1 MKFSA
6 AFVASFIAYSSV
18 VSAVPLAKRASTV
31 AAETQTVTI
40 KAGDTC
46 NAIAKAVG
54 TTVQDIFSNNPQV
67 DSRCSNLKIGATL
80 KVTAAK
86 GNAGGNKQAPV
97 VDTTAAQCNVT
108 APAQQNNGIAGAV
121 YFMTNEASGNF
132 LVASAIGSDGK
143 ITPTEAVYTGGKGG
157 HGKSDG
163 AAGPDPLFTQDS
175 VKVGGN
181 FVFAVNAGSNSLSMF
196 KINQDKPTDIRLVG
210 MPAKTQG
217 EFPVAVAF
225 SKKLNMACVVN
236 GGAVDGV
243 ACFKVDQ
250 NKGLIP
256 MANTV
261 RKLNLKQTTPPTG
274 PPNTVSDIIFS
285 EDETKLLVSVKGIP
299 PTPGRIS
306 SFDVNPKD
314 GSLSA
319 TSVDSTPSKGG
330 IVPFSMTNIPGKNAV
345 LNTDA
350 AVGFAVYDFSK
361 GANIAATSSI
371 IPIAGQ
377 GATCWSNFS
386 PKTGTFFLTDIITST
401 VTEVKVDDKLVG
413 SIVKQYPLTA
423 GSGTIDNAIATINGN
438 DFLYV
443 LSANATSIDV
453 MSLPA
458 AGKATK
464 LQTVNFAPLAEKA
477 GLLVNPIDLQGM
489 AVFTS

>member
-6 AFVASFIAYSSV
+6 AFVASFVAYSSL
-18 VSAVPLAKRASTV
+18 VSAVPVIKRQG
-31 AAETQTVTI
+31 TQTVTI

-46 NAIAKAVG
+46 NTIAKAIG
-54 TTVQDIFSNNPQV
+54 TTVQDIFSNNPEV
-67 DSRCSNLKIGATL
+67 NGKCTNLKIGASL
-80 KVTAAK
+80 KVTAVK
-86 GNAGGNKQAPV
+86 GNAAGNKQTPT
-97 VDTTAAQCNVT
+97 VDSTAAAQCNTT

-121 YFMTNEASGNF
+121 YFMTNEAKGNF
-132 LVASAIGSDGK
+132 LVASAIGADGK

-157 HGKSDG
+157 HGQAAGGG
-163 AAGPDPLFTQDS
+163 APGPDPLFTQDS
-175 VKVGGN
+175 VKVGGE
-181 FVFAVNAGSNSLSMF
+181 FVFVVNAGSNSLSMF
-196 KINQDKPTDIRLVG
+196 KINTAKPTDVRLVG
-210 MPAKTQG
+210 MPVNTQG

-225 SKKLNMACVVN
+225 SKKMNMACVVN
-236 GGAVDGV
+236 GGAADGV
-243 ACFKVDQ
+243 ACFKVDK
-250 NKGLIP
+250 NKGLVP
-256 MANTV
+256 VANTN

-274 PPNTVSDIIFS
+274 PPNTVSDIIFN

-319 TSVDSTPSKGG
+319 KSVDSTPSKGG
-330 IVPFSMTNIPGKNAV
+330 VVPFSMTNIPGKNAV

-361 GANIAATSSI
+361 GANVAATSSI

-413 SIVKQYPLTA
+413 SIVKQYPLAA

-453 MSLPA
+453 MSLAA
-458 AGKATK
+458 AGQATK
-464 LQTVNFAPLAEKA
+464 LQTVNFAPLADKA